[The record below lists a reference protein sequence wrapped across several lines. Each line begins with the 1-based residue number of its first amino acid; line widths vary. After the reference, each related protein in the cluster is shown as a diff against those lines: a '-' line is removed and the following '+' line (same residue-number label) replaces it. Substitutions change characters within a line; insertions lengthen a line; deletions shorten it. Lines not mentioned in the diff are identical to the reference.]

1 MTGATAADRTK
12 DIFAANRA
20 RGSIALEVGVT
31 AGASR
36 ATRVHEDGSLRVRFP
51 GGRTRELDAV
61 LVNTAG
67 GVTGGDRFSLDVAVG
82 EGAQLTVSTAAAE
95 KVYRALDDAAQ
106 VDVKLNVGPHASL
119 AWLPQE
125 TILFDQSRLARTI
138 EVDVDADARLMLA
151 EALVFG
157 RTGMGERVE
166 RGALTDRWRI
176 RREGRL
182 VYAETVRL
190 DGQIAEKLAL
200 PAIGKGAAAVATVIL
215 VPGDDAIPE
224 IVRAFESDFRGE
236 VGASA
241 WNGGAVIRFVAGDGA
256 AMRHDLMRVLTAL
269 RDKALPR
276 LWLQ

>member
-1 MTGATAADRTK
+1 MTAASAADR

-20 RGSIALEVGVT
+20 RGTLALEVGLT

-36 ATRVHEDGSLRVRFP
+36 AARLHEDGSLRVRFP
-51 GGRTRELDAV
+51 GARGAELDAV

-67 GVTGGDRFSLDVAVG
+67 GVAGGDRFDLDIAVDA
-82 EGAQLTVSTAAAE
+82 GAQLTVSTAAAE
-95 KVYRALDDAAQ
+95 KVYRALDAAAA
-106 VDVKLNVGPHASL
+106 VDVKLRVGAGAEL

-125 TILFDQSRLARTI
+125 TILFDQSRLARNI
-138 EVDVDADARLMLA
+138 EVELAGDARLMLA

-157 RTGMGERVE
+157 RTGMGERLE
-166 RGALTDRWRI
+166 RGTLTDRWRV

-190 DGQIAEKLAL
+190 DGEIAGKLAL

-215 VPGDDAIPE
+215 VPGDEKIPE
-224 IVRAFESDFRGE
+224 TVRALEGGFRGE

-241 WNGGAVIRFVAGDGA
+241 WNGGAVVRFVAADGA
-256 AMRHDLMRVLTAL
+256 AMRHDLMRVLAAL
-269 RDKALPR
+269 RARALPR
-276 LWLQ
+276 LWLN

>member
-1 MTGATAADRTK
+1 MTGTVADRSR

-20 RGSIALEVGVT
+20 RGSIALEI
-31 AGASR
+31 GAADGITR
-36 ATRVHEDGSLRVRFP
+36 AARVHESGSLRVRFP
-51 GGRTRELDAV
+51 GARSRELDAV

-67 GVTGGDRFSLDVAVG
+67 GIAGGDRFDLAITVG
-82 EGAQLTVSTAAAE
+82 EGAHLSVSTAAAE
-95 KVYRALDDAAQ
+95 KVYRALDTEATM
-106 VDVKLNVGPHASL
+106 DVKLNVGPHASL
-119 AWLPQE
+119 HWLPQE
-125 TILFDQSRLARTI
+125 TILFDRSRLARSI
-138 EVDVDADARLMLA
+138 EVDLDADARLMLA
-151 EALVFG
+151 EAIVFG
-157 RTGMGERVE
+157 RTGMGESVA
-166 RGALTDRWRI
+166 RGMLNDRWRI

-215 VPGDDAIPE
+215 VPGDEAIPE
-224 IVRAFESDFRGE
+224 VVRALEAEFRGE

-241 WNGGAVIRFVAGDGA
+241 WNGGAVVRFVAAEGA

-269 RDKALPR
+269 RERALPR

>member
-1 MTGATAADRTK
+1 MTAASAADR

-20 RGSIALEVGVT
+20 RGTLALEVGLT

-36 ATRVHEDGSLRVRFP
+36 TARLHEDGSLRVRFP
-51 GGRTRELDAV
+51 GARGAELDAV

-67 GVTGGDRFSLDVAVG
+67 GVAGGDRFDLDIAVDA
-82 EGAQLTVSTAAAE
+82 GAQLTVSTAAAE
-95 KVYRALDDAAQ
+95 KVYRALDAAAT
-106 VDVKLNVGPHASL
+106 VDVKLRVGAGAAL

-125 TILFDQSRLARTI
+125 TILFDQSRLARSI
-138 EVDVDADARLMLA
+138 EVELAGDARLMLA

-157 RTGMGERVE
+157 RTGMGERLE
-166 RGALTDRWRI
+166 QGTLTDRWRV

-190 DGQIAEKLAL
+190 DGEIAGKLAL

-215 VPGDDAIPE
+215 VPGDEKIPE
-224 IVRAFESDFRGE
+224 TVRALEPAFRGE

-241 WNGGAVIRFVAGDGA
+241 WNGGAVVRFVAADGA
-256 AMRHDLMRVLTAL
+256 AMRHDLMRVLAAL
-269 RDKALPR
+269 RARALPR
-276 LWLQ
+276 LWLN